1 MEIPSKKRR
10 VEEKPDF
17 GKCIICQEET
27 RESLVQS
34 VSEEAYASVLH
45 FAYSRTAYGENEF
58 ATISRLLEGVSAEEL
73 RQNNASF
80 HARCRKRLVN
90 SAMLKRAEA
99 RFEKAASSQNTSI
112 LSRPPG
118 RPSFA
123 SQTGS
128 STPVVFHGLTEQT
141 SKRILRSSTATFNK
155 KLCFFCQSHDDKQ
168 DVHVIQTENRRK
180 QLSEFVENSHN
191 DLYKV
196 YLTST
201 IEPKDALPKDV
212 HYHRAC
218 WMKHVIRA
226 MTPEDKARADAQ
238 DSEQE
243 NKVAADIEFLHLIQE
258 LLKKGKILSLED
270 AQKVYTNI
278 LQDHLCNW
286 LSLPSSLHHSSG
298 YFRAW
303 FLN

>member
-1 MEIPSKKRR
+1 
-10 VEEKPDF
+10 
-17 GKCIICQEET
+17 
-27 RESLVQS
+27 
-34 VSEEAYASVLH
+34 
-45 FAYSRTAYGENEF
+45 
-58 ATISRLLEGVSAEEL
+58 
-73 RQNNASF
+73 
-80 HARCRKRLVN
+80 
-90 SAMLKRAEA
+90 MLKRAEA

-141 SKRILRSSTATFNK
+141 SKQILRSSTATFNK

-180 QLSEFVENSHN
+180 QLSEFVKNSHN

-212 HYHRAC
+212 RYHE
-218 WMKHVIRA
+218 IRA
-226 MTPEDKARADAQ
+226 MTPGDKARADAQ

-243 NKVAADIEFLHLIQE
+243 KKVAADIEFLHLIQE
-258 LLKKGKILSLED
+258 LLKKER
-270 AQKVYTNI
+270 Y
-278 LQDHLCNW
+278 
-286 LSLPSSLHHSSG
+286 
-298 YFRAW
+298 
-303 FLN
+303 

>member
-1 MEIPSKKRR
+1 M
-10 VEEKPDF
+10 
-17 GKCIICQEET
+17 
-27 RESLVQS
+27 
-34 VSEEAYASVLH
+34 SEEAYASVLH

-80 HARCRKRLVN
+80 HARSRKRLLN

-99 RFEKAASSQNTSI
+99 RFQTAAASQNSSI

-118 RPSFA
+118 RPSFTL
-123 SQTGS
+123 QTDS
-128 STPVVFHGLTEQT
+128 STPVAFHGLTEQT

-168 DVHVIQTENRRK
+168 GVHVIQTENRRK
-180 QLSEFVENSHN
+180 QLSEFVKNCNN

-196 YLTST
+196 YLTSK
-201 IEPKDALPKDV
+201 IEPEDAWPKDV
-212 HYHRAC
+212 HYHRTC

-238 DSEQE
+238 DS
-243 NKVAADIEFLHLIQE
+243 
-258 LLKKGKILSLED
+258 
-270 AQKVYTNI
+270 
-278 LQDHLCNW
+278 
-286 LSLPSSLHHSSG
+286 
-298 YFRAW
+298 
-303 FLN
+303 

>member
-1 MEIPSKKRR
+1 M
-10 VEEKPDF
+10 
-17 GKCIICQEET
+17 
-27 RESLVQS
+27 
-34 VSEEAYASVLH
+34 H
-45 FAYSRTAYGENEF
+45 FAHSRTAYGENEF

-73 RQNNASF
+73 GQNNASF
-80 HARCRKRLVN
+80 HARCRKRLLN

-99 RFEKAASSQNTSI
+99 RFEKAAASQNTSI

-118 RPSFA
+118 KPSLT

-128 STPVVFHGLTEQT
+128 SIPVAFHGLTEQT

-155 KLCFFCQSHDDKQ
+155 KLCFFCQSYDDKQ

-180 QLSEFVENSHN
+180 KLSEFVENCHI

-196 YLTST
+196 YLIST
-201 IEPKDALPKDV
+201 IEPEDALSKDV

-218 WMKHVIRA
+218 WMKLVIRA

-243 NKVAADIEFLHLIQE
+243 NKVAADIEFLHLI
-258 LLKKGKILSLED
+258 
-270 AQKVYTNI
+270 
-278 LQDHLCNW
+278 
-286 LSLPSSLHHSSG
+286 
-298 YFRAW
+298 
-303 FLN
+303 

>member
-34 VSEEAYASVLH
+34 VSEEVYASVLH
-45 FAYSRTAYGENEF
+45 FAYSRTVYGENEF

-80 HARCRKRLVN
+80 HARCRKRLIN
-90 SAMLKRAEA
+90 SAMLKRAEV
-99 RFEKAASSQNTSI
+99 RFEKAASSQYTSI

-141 SKRILRSSTATFNK
+141 SKRILRSSTATFNR

-168 DVHVIQTENRRK
+168 DIHVIQTENRRK
-180 QLSEFVENSHN
+180 QLLEFVKNCHN

-201 IEPKDALPKDV
+201 IEPEDALPKDV

-243 NKVAADIEFLHLIQE
+243 NKVAAASHPRASQ
-258 LLKKGKILSLED
+258 KKE
-270 AQKVYTNI
+270 
-278 LQDHLCNW
+278 
-286 LSLPSSLHHSSG
+286 G
-298 YFRAW
+298 Y
-303 FLN
+303 